1 MLKYLGSKR
10 ALVPL
15 IQGLAAGLP
24 VRSACDLFAGTTR
37 VGQAL
42 RGIGLEVHSNDLA
55 TYSEVLAQA
64 YIVADET
71 IDRPRLAEILAE
83 LSGLE
88 GADGYVTEVFCRQA
102 RYFQPHNG
110 RRIDA
115 IRDAIDRY
123 ALSPVERGIVLTSLL
138 EAADRVD
145 STTGLQMAYLK
156 RWAPRSHNELEL
168 RLPAPSRARRERE
181 PRSTRT
187 PCAAELDV
195 DLVYIDPPYNQHSF
209 FSNYHVWETI
219 VRWDFPESYGVAH
232 KRVDC
237 RERKSAYNS
246 KRAAPAA
253 FSELIESLRAPWLL
267 VSANDEGFHP
277 LGELRRA
284 PRPNVAHVARI
295 DVDSKRYVGA
305 QIGIYNPSGE
315 KVGAV
320 SHLRNRECVFL
331 VGPDGALVER
341 LAREG
346 SARRRGA
353 RARARGR
360 PRRPR
365 PQRRNG
371 SSAAAGASECGRGQ
385 EGSSRR
391 ARPPRCRGRA
401 GREARPPR
409 ARARLPPR
417 AAVGGLRR

>member
-1 MLKYLGSKR
+1 MIKYLGSKR

-42 RGIGLEVHSNDLA
+42 RGLGLEVHSNDLA

-71 IDRPRLAEILAE
+71 LDRPRLAEILDE
-83 LSGLE
+83 LSRLE
-88 GADGYVTEVFCRQA
+88 GTDGYVSEVFCRRA

-115 IRDAIDRY
+115 IRDAIDGY
-123 ALSPVERGIVLTSLL
+123 ALSEVERGLVLTALL

-156 RWAPRSHNELEL
+156 QWAPRSHNALEL
-168 RLPAPSRARRERE
+168 RLPGPVAGPAGRASRLDAN
-181 PRSTRT
+181 TL
-187 PCAAELDV
+187 AAELDV
-195 DLVYIDPPYNQHSF
+195 DLVYVDPPYNQHSF

-246 KRAAPAA
+246 KRAAPGA
-253 FSELIESLRAPWLL
+253 FAELIESLRAPWLI
-267 VSANDEGFHP
+267 VSASDEGFHSLAALEEL
-277 LGELRRA
+277 LGARGA
-284 PRPNVAHVARI
+284 VARI

-305 QIGIYNPSGE
+305 QIGIYSPSGE

-341 LAREG
+341 LAREAQRG
-346 SARRRGA
+346 GAGRAGA
-353 RARARGR
+353 RASSA
-360 PRRPR
+360 PVTSAAAA
-365 PQRRNG
+365 NG
-371 SSAAAGASECGRGQ
+371 SSEAAGASSAVTT
-385 EGSSRR
+385 SSEQPPAAAARSPRPRR
-391 ARPPRCRGRA
+391 
-401 GREARPPR
+401 
-409 ARARLPPR
+409 
-417 AAVGGLRR
+417 